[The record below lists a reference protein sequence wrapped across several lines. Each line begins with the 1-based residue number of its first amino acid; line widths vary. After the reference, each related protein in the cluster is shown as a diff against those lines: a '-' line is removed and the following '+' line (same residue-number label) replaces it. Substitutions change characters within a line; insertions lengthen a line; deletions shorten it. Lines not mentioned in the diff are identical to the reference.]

1 MRLTL
6 RTLLAWMDDTLPPA
20 RVREIGAMDGVVAA
34 TPFQW
39 YGGKYHDEVMP
50 FAQFAID
57 ADGAF
62 DVLDEYKVEPA
73 ELADFKANVASF
85 GSRVGLFTA
94 TNAGLEALINQ
105 NFFPASMVSGTAP
118 NRIVTNQWGGSY
130 TVAIGTISNAGDA
143 LVLTSGAIPAFA
155 CTELGTSLNQ
165 VATLSFSTLST
176 TRATSL
182 SLIGAPLTY
191 FTTTSR

>member
-1 MRLTL
+1 MNPSNSTNKRRNAPRAAQRGVSMVIMAFVLAIAS
-6 RTLLAWMDDTLPPA
+6 LLAL
-20 RVREIGAMDGVVAA
+20 AA
-34 TPFQW
+34 IV
-39 YGGKYHDEVMP
+39 YGPRYITKTKVSNEVS
-50 FAQFAID
+50 A
-57 ADGAF
+57 
-62 DVLDEYKVEPA
+62 
-73 ELADFKANVASF
+73 LADFKANVASF

-165 VATLSFSTLST
+165 VASVVSINGTQIKANGADANPVT
-176 TRATSL
+176 AGTSCG
-182 SLIGAPLTY
+182 GANGDNNAMAIT
-191 FTTTSR
+191 FAK

>member
-1 MRLTL
+1 MTQITSLIKR
-6 RTLLAWMDDTLPPA
+6 RGAPRAVQRGVSMVIVAFVIAISALLGL
-20 RVREIGAMDGVVAA
+20 VAII
-34 TPFQW
+34 
-39 YGGKYHDEVMP
+39 YGPRYITKTKVNNEVS
-50 FAQFAID
+50 A
-57 ADGAF
+57 
-62 DVLDEYKVEPA
+62 
-73 ELADFKANVASF
+73 LADFKANVAGF

-94 TNAGLEALINQ
+94 TNASLEALINQ

-165 VATLSFSTLST
+165 VASVIAINGTNVKANGADANPGT
-176 TRATSL
+176 TGTSCGGVNGDNNAMT
-182 SLIGAPLTY
+182 ITFAK
-191 FTTTSR
+191 